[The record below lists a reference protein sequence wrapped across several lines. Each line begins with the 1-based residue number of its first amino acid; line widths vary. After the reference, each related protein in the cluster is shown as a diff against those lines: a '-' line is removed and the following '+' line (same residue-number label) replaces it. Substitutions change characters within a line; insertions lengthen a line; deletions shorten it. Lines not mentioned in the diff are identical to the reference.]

1 MQQREVFSVSSL
13 TQLIRGTLEDRF
25 PEVLVEGEVSNFRP
39 SAAGHWYFSLKDEG
53 ALLSAVMFLGNNRRT
68 PFQPRDG
75 DLLEVSGS
83 ISVYPPRGT
92 YQLIVRRMERAGT
105 GQILQILEE
114 RKRAFEAEGLFG
126 RRRALPA
133 VPRRIAVITSPT
145 GAAIRDVIHVL
156 SRRAAPAQVLVVPV
170 PVQGTAAPPAI
181 AAAIRYV
188 NRHALGDVMILTRGG
203 GSLEDLLPFSSEEVV
218 RAVATSETPVISA
231 VGHEVDWALSD
242 YAADAR
248 APTPSAAAEIVSPGS
263 AEILDR
269 ARQARDAISGR
280 VTELLA
286 GARRRLDYLSEA
298 ELRYRYRNL
307 VQPWYQRL
315 DEALD
320 AIRAAI
326 GESLQSRRTRLA
338 VATSS
343 IEAGS
348 PFLPLERGYV
358 VVCDESTGEIITRR
372 EETSRSRPMTAQF
385 SDGTI
390 RIRRVEDE

>member
-1 MQQREVFSVSSL
+1 MQDRQVFSVSSL

-39 SAAGHWYFSLKDEG
+39 FAAGHWYFSLKDEG

-75 DLLEVSGS
+75 DLLEVYGS

-92 YQLIVRRMERAGT
+92 YQLIVRTMERAGT
-105 GQILQILEE
+105 GRILQILEE
-114 RKRAFEAEGLFG
+114 RKRAFEAEGLFL
-126 RRRALPA
+126 RQRLLP
-133 VPRRIAVITSPT
+133 VIPRRVVVVTSPT
-145 GAAIRDVIHVL
+145 GAAIRDVMQVL
-156 SRRAAPAQVLVVPV
+156 ARRAAPVQVRVVPV
-170 PVQGTAAPPAI
+170 PVQGAAAAAAI

-203 GSLEDLLPFSSEEVV
+203 GSLEDLLPFSAEEVV
-218 RAVATSETPVISA
+218 RAVAGSEIPVISA

-248 APTPSAAAEIVSPGS
+248 APTPSAAAEIVAPS
-263 AEILDR
+263 AAELLDR
-269 ARQARDAISGR
+269 LRQARDAITGRMTDVLSG
-280 VTELLA
+280 T
-286 GARRRLDYLSEA
+286 RRRLDHLSEE

-307 VQPWYQRL
+307 VQPWYQRF

-320 AIRAAI
+320 AIRTAM
-326 GESLQSRRTRLA
+326 SDTLRRGRSRLA
-338 VATSS
+338 VASSS

-358 VVCDESTGEIITRR
+358 VVRDETTGEIITRR
-372 EETSRSRPMTAQF
+372 DDTRPTRPMTAQF
-385 SDGTI
+385 TDGTI
-390 RIRRVEDE
+390 RIRRVKDE

>member
-1 MQQREVFSVSSL
+1 VCHESRDSLGAMQQREVFSVSSL

-170 PVQGTAAPPAI
+170 PVQGDCGPTGNRCGDSVCQSSRPRRCDDSDPRRGVSGRPPALQF
-181 AAAIRYV
+181 R
-188 NRHALGDVMILTRGG
+188 RGRTRRCHILK
-203 GSLEDLLPFSSEEVV
+203 
-218 RAVATSETPVISA
+218 
-231 VGHEVDWALSD
+231 
-242 YAADAR
+242 Y
-248 APTPSAAAEIVSPGS
+248 PS
-263 AEILDR
+263 
-269 ARQARDAISGR
+269 
-280 VTELLA
+280 
-286 GARRRLDYLSEA
+286 
-298 ELRYRYRNL
+298 
-307 VQPWYQRL
+307 
-315 DEALD
+315 
-320 AIRAAI
+320 
-326 GESLQSRRTRLA
+326 SRRSATRW
-338 VATSS
+338 
-343 IEAGS
+343 
-348 PFLPLERGYV
+348 
-358 VVCDESTGEIITRR
+358 TGH
-372 EETSRSRPMTAQF
+372 
-385 SDGTI
+385 
-390 RIRRVEDE
+390 

>member
-1 MQQREVFSVSSL
+1 L
-13 TQLIRGTLEDRF
+13 PHLE
-25 PEVLVEGEVSNFRP
+25 
-39 SAAGHWYFSLKDEG
+39 
-53 ALLSAVMFLGNNRRT
+53 
-68 PFQPRDG
+68 
-75 DLLEVSGS
+75 
-83 ISVYPPRGT
+83 I
-92 YQLIVRRMERAGT
+92 
-105 GQILQILEE
+105 
-114 RKRAFEAEGLFG
+114 
-126 RRRALPA
+126 
-133 VPRRIAVITSPT
+133 
-145 GAAIRDVIHVL
+145 
-156 SRRAAPAQVLVVPV
+156 
-170 PVQGTAAPPAI
+170 
-181 AAAIRYV
+181 
-188 NRHALGDVMILTRGG
+188 
-203 GSLEDLLPFSSEEVV
+203 
-218 RAVATSETPVISA
+218 PVISA

-320 AIRAAI
+320 AIRARLA
-326 GESLQSRRTRLA
+326 SRSKARRTRLA